1 LFVAKDSQLMS
12 KLNDLL
18 NKTQTR
24 EENVENVRDKLNKK
38 VFDIESSFQNMLKS
52 LQPVTEENL
61 AQQE

>member
-38 VFDIESSFQNMLKS
+38 VSDIESSFQNMLKS
-52 LQPVTEENL
+52 LQPVTDENL

>member
-1 LFVAKDSQLMS
+1 MS